1 MSVFLL
7 FLAYRRKSFLIHNI
21 LLCRT
26 KVDFTN
32 VQSYSPM
39 DVNLKKASK
48 PKRTKKNSRVQ
59 VMVLN
64 AELGRFADHSALQF
78 KKEHLYGNRIRRDT
92 CMLKAR

>member
-1 MSVFLL
+1 MEPTIENSVIPSKVTGLL
-7 FLAYRRKSFLIHNI
+7 DETIVQFFSERE
-21 LLCRT
+21 RT

-48 PKRTKKNSRVQ
+48 PKRTEKNSRVQ

-64 AELGRFADHSALQF
+64 VELGRFADHSTL
-78 KKEHLYGNRIRRDT
+78 
-92 CMLKAR
+92 